1 VNTKI
6 ITTASVL
13 LLSPLLGYWLAP
25 PQLSLILTIML
36 VFGIA
41 YAVSATVML
50 VFVSELD
57 STQQYRLSWGVM
69 MLSMAAILTVH
80 GFFDLLGLRT
90 GASPDTLVIALVLG
104 LVLWVVGLV
113 IASRVLK
120 LSVLHTFS
128 RLLTTIIVSAVLSR
142 VAMHYAGELQMFI
155 AFGGV

>member
-1 VNTKI
+1 MNTRI

-13 LLSPLLGYWLAP
+13 LVTPLLGYWLAP
-25 PQLSLILTIML
+25 PGLSLILTIML

-41 YAVSATVML
+41 YAVSSTVML
-50 VFVSELD
+50 VLVSGLGAG
-57 STQQYRLSWGVM
+57 QQYRLSWGVM

-90 GASPDTLVIALVLG
+90 GASPDTLFIALTLG
-104 LVLWVVGLV
+104 LVLWLAGLV

-120 LSVLHTFS
+120 LSVLHAFS

-142 VAMHYAGELQMFI
+142 VVMYFTGELQMFI
-155 AFGGV
+155 ALGGV